1 MKTRK
6 DNSKIDFKGLNIYI
20 YINGQKHRQK
30 SIIRSKYLHWRGE
43 NIISER
49 ERGYVVFGLI

>member
-1 MKTRK
+1 MKMRE
-6 DNSKIDFKGLNIYI
+6 DNRNINFKRLNIYKMGKNTGKI
-20 YINGQKHRQK
+20 
-30 SIIRSKYLHWRGE
+30 SIIRSKYLHWRGQ